1 MSFQSSSEAAKRCPA
16 ESHVAQVLH
25 DGRYY
30 CTPAHPGGAVGQV
43 LGHAVAVPIVVILA
57 LSVGA
62 ARQWV
67 RARKAKA

>member
-1 MSFQSSSEAAKRCPA
+1 MSFQSSSEATKRCPT

-30 CTPAHPGGAVGQV
+30 CTPTHPGGAVGQV

-57 LSVGA
+57 LSVAA

-67 RARKAKA
+67 RARKAKV

>member
-1 MSFQSSSEAAKRCPA
+1 MSFQSSSEATERCPTG
-16 ESHVAQVLH
+16 SHVAQVLH

-30 CTPAHPGGAVGQV
+30 CTPTHPGGAVGHV

-62 ARQWV
+62 ARQWA
-67 RARKAKA
+67 RTRKAKA